1 MCSVCIHLR
10 HTGPALAM
18 GKLARSWNRLAS
30 TGFLDRLIAMAVSF
44 KRQSF
49 ASRLSLRLTGLA
61 LALFI
66 GSGLYGGPIASLVG
80 TANSETFVDVNGSA
94 PLTSALATFN
104 LTGGM
109 LDFGGTMKVL
119 SSPGLFRFVFTDA
132 TIACTNGEC
141 GDVSLDMMWSVPI
154 DSPIGSL
161 IDGPTVVKP
170 GSRPKVNQVNFGGSV
185 EGDFGNSHW
194 VQIVGRAFSG
204 TPSNL
209 PDQKV
214 LSTVAFSG
222 FLEGAVNGKGLLNNG
237 SVTQSN
243 SFADA
248 VTVKS
253 RMTIF
258 NMSEGDTITLPD
270 SLVFSVTYP
279 ASTIP
284 EPQTLALVGAAVGL
298 LFWARRRA

>member
-1 MCSVCIHLR
+1 M
-10 HTGPALAM
+10 
-18 GKLARSWNRLAS
+18 
-30 TGFLDRLIAMAVSF
+30 
-44 KRQSF
+44 
-49 ASRLSLRLTGLA
+49 TGLA
-61 LALFI
+61 LALAI

-80 TANSETFVDVNGSA
+80 TAGSETFVNVDGSA
-94 PLTSALATFN
+94 PLTSALATYN
-104 LTGGM
+104 LAGGT

-119 SSPGLFRFVFTDA
+119 SSPGLFQFVFTDA

-141 GDVSLDMMWSVPI
+141 GNVSLDMMWSVPI
-154 DSPIGSL
+154 DSPIIGDTGDTKVV
-161 IDGPTVVKP
+161 IQPGP
-170 GSRPKVNQVNFGGSV
+170 RPKAKVNFGGSV
-185 EGDFGNSHW
+185 EGDFGNPHW
-194 VQIVGRAFSG
+194 VQITGRAFSG

-214 LSTVAFSG
+214 LSSVAFAS
-222 FLEGAVNGKGLLNNG
+222 FLEGAVNGQGLRNNG
-237 SVTQSN
+237 TAVQGL
-243 SFADA
+243 SFAEA

-270 SLVFSVTYP
+270 SLVFSVRYP

-298 LFWARRRA
+298 LFWARRHA